1 MVPVFCQLAAVIV
14 VTADVDCGRAACNL
28 YCRMA
33 TEDDLT
39 MQEMQATSAEADAN
53 IGKGTGVIAL
63 VEEGTTKVLGDRT
76 GGAVAGI
83 LNQGAVV
90 VNSVLP
96 TSASKTGRETDITDD
111 MPSSVRCPALLP
123 PPRSLFGI

>member
-1 MVPVFCQLAAVIV
+1 
-14 VTADVDCGRAACNL
+14 
-28 YCRMA
+28 
-33 TEDDLT
+33 
-39 MQEMQATSAEADAN
+39 MQEMQATSVEADAN
-53 IGKGTGVIAL
+53 IAKGTGVITL
-63 VEEGTTKVLGDRT
+63 VGEGTTKVLGSRA
-76 GGAVAGI
+76 GGAVAGM

-96 TSASKTGRETDITDD
+96 NSPRPGRETDITDD